1 MVQKFF
7 NDKSVL
13 ATFLVAVPLMFQQP
27 ATDVQRITDWLLTG
41 DADHR
46 AAAVQAVT
54 ESVTLQENAS
64 VRSAVKQELI
74 RIIAE
79 RRQFEAERAAAPEGL
94 KPTHPSGWKR
104 GEGDAEYELALI
116 LLATKINDPS
126 WITDLT
132 WLAGGD
138 SAVIDTLARWGNESI
153 PAILARYQDPC
164 VATHDCPALMREGL
178 LATLAQMVQ
187 LGTVSQVNR
196 SQIVSMARGILAE
209 SDDWELVVGALKIT
223 AASCDSTL
231 IAAAGPVAT
240 GTKVLS
246 ESDHTPFV
254 SRQATR
260 VLEKCHAAQMYR

>member
-1 MVQKFF
+1 MVRRAMVQKFF

-46 AAAVQAVT
+46 AAAVQSVT
-54 ESVTLQENAS
+54 ESVTLQEDPS

-132 WLAGGD
+132 RD
-138 SAVIDTLARWGNESI
+138 SAVIDTLARWGDESI
-153 PAILARYQDPC
+153 PAVLARYHDPC
-164 VATHDCPALMREGL
+164 AATHDCPDFMRE
-178 LATLAQMVQ
+178 
-187 LGTVSQVNR
+187 
-196 SQIVSMARGILAE
+196 
-209 SDDWELVVGALKIT
+209 
-223 AASCDSTL
+223 
-231 IAAAGPVAT
+231 
-240 GTKVLS
+240 
-246 ESDHTPFV
+246 
-254 SRQATR
+254 
-260 VLEKCHAAQMYR
+260 